1 VAVQHSQA
9 AVRTSFIE
17 PASSGV
23 VDFEFSFAFQPI
35 VDVDARKVISFE
47 ALVRGPC
54 GEPSSQVFARVP
66 PQAMHSFDQACR
78 VKAIRL
84 AARLH
89 LDASLNL
96 NFLPNSIRQ
105 TSEYLYATL
114 KASEEVGIPAQRLV
128 FEVTETE
135 YLQHAGNVERVFDTY
150 ASYGFGTAIDDF
162 QLGFA
167 ALGRLAE
174 HQPTYIKLDRHL
186 IADIHKNRMRQVIV
200 GGIRGLCSRLS
211 VTLVAEGVEQ
221 SEEYRWLREAGIHIF
236 QGYYFARP
244 AFEALTRVSADLF

>member
-1 VAVQHSQA
+1 VAIQHNQA
-9 AVRTSFIE
+9 AVLTSFVD
-17 PASSGV
+17 PASSGI
-23 VDFEFSFAFQPI
+23 VDLEFSFAFQPI

-54 GEPSSQVFARVP
+54 GEPSSEVFARVP
-66 PQAMHSFDQACR
+66 PHALHSFDQACR

-84 AARLH
+84 AARLN

-128 FEVTETE
+128 FEVTETK
-135 YLQHAGNVERVFDTY
+135 YLQHAGNMERVFDTY

-162 QLGFA
+162 QVGFT
-167 ALGRLAE
+167 ALRRLAE
-174 HQPTYIKLDRHL
+174 HQPNYIKLDRNL
-186 IADIHKNRMRQVIV
+186 IADIHQNRMRQVMV
-200 GGIRGLCSRLS
+200 RGIRGLCNRLA

-221 SEEYRWLREAGIHIF
+221 SEEYRWLKEAGIHIF